1 MPDLKGIRDERDR
14 HRHGRARLGLIAIA
28 IFAGLLPPIIDRV
41 VRATVSRRM
50 GSVHPMV
57 TLVGALVG
65 VGIAGVTGLILGP
78 VILAMFFVLLE
89 VYDKEQVTGQ
99 PL

>member
-1 MPDLKGIRDERDR
+1 VGNALVSVPALLVLL
-14 HRHGRARLGLIAIA
+14 ARQDYRGVIAIA
-28 IFAGLLPPIIDRV
+28 IFSGPFPPIIDRV

-50 GSVHPMV
+50 GRVHPMV

-65 VGIAGVTGLILGP
+65 VGIAGVAGLILGP
-78 VILAMFFVLLE
+78 VALAMFFVLLE
-89 VYDKEQVTGQ
+89 IYDKEQLTGQ